1 MNRKELIE
9 KRSINTKVFENQDHS
24 CTAEIYLAPVHYKD
38 TDGTWKEMDNK
49 LEESYETSVYAQ
61 KTNLVSEEGF
71 TNRKGTFEAFFAK
84 KTSEDNMMRIKD
96 QYGSISWGVEN
107 CNTVE
112 AVKQKDNTVCY
123 PEILEGMELRCRVKG
138 MRMKEDMVLLRKEAA
153 KSYTYLYQTEG
164 LVPELR
170 EKEVLFFD
178 EGQNEIF
185 RVQAPYMRDFSGS
198 KSESIEVSAE
208 MTADGKCRV
217 TFTPDRNW
225 LNEASR
231 KFPVVIDPV
240 TTTSKAATDIEDAY
254 ISSNHLIDF

>member
-1 MNRKELIE
+1 MEERNR
-9 KRSINTKVFENQDHS
+9 
-24 CTAEIYLAPVHYKD
+24 
-38 TDGTWKEMDNK
+38 
-49 LEESYETSVYAQ
+49 
-61 KTNLVSEEGF
+61 
-71 TNRKGTFEAFFAK
+71 
-84 KTSEDNMMRIKD
+84 MR
-96 QYGSISWGVEN
+96 E
-107 CNTVE
+107 E

-198 KSESIEVSAE
+198 KSA
-208 MTADGKCRV
+208 RQ
-217 TFTPDRNW
+217 P
-225 LNEASR
+225 
-231 KFPVVIDPV
+231 PVPTVHRIPV
-240 TTTSKAATDIEDAY
+240 PGSVRGHKPPA
-254 ISSNHLIDF
+254 